1 MPLRNTTPLLA
12 LLAFALLAAPQL
24 HAQDARPSLNVG
36 YYEFPP
42 YIYTARDGHAAGS
55 GARLV
60 RLLLERAGYRPA
72 FRALPSARLYLGLQ
86 DGSVALWAG
95 AAKPELAADTLQ
107 ARRVLGHVSLNLY
120 YPAHQPA
127 PRVPQ
132 DLAGRRLILISG
144 YSYWKPVTD
153 FIQDPNLHLH
163 LRLYRTGTHHAALRM
178 LELGRGDYLLD
189 YQAPVEAASR
199 QALASQELYRLPLRM
214 IVSRHIP
221 GAEALRDRLDQAYDQ
236 LRSDGADLSLL

>member
-1 MPLRNTTPLLA
+1 M
-12 LLAFALLAAPQL
+12 
-24 HAQDARPSLNVG
+24 NVG
-36 YYEFPP
+36 YYEFP

-95 AAKPELAADTLQ
+95 AAAGAGRRHSPGAARARPRQPEP
-107 ARRVLGHVSLNLY
+107 VLPGA
-120 YPAHQPA
+120 PAGTA
-127 PRVPQ
+127 GSQ

-144 YSYWKPVTD
+144 YSYWKPVTN
-153 FIQDPNLHLH
+153 FIQDPNLH

>member
-1 MPLRNTTPLLA
+1 M
-12 LLAFALLAAPQL
+12 
-24 HAQDARPSLNVG
+24 
-36 YYEFPP
+36 
-42 YIYTARDGHAAGS
+42 
-55 GARLV
+55 
-60 RLLLERAGYRPA
+60 
-72 FRALPSARLYLGLQ
+72 
-86 DGSVALWAG
+86 ALWAG

-120 YPAHQPA
+120 YPAHHPA

-163 LRLYRTGTHHAALRM
+163 LYRTGTHHAALRM

>member
-1 MPLRNTTPLLA
+1 MPLRTTTPLLA

-36 YYEFPP
+36 YYEFPLHLYRP
-42 YIYTARDGHAAGS
+42 GWPRRRFRRPPGPPAAGAGRLSS
-55 GARLV
+55 GV
-60 RLLLERAGYRPA
+60 PRPA
-72 FRALPSARLYLGLQ
+72 QRAP
-86 DGSVALWAG
+86 VPG
-95 AAKPELAADTLQ
+95 AAGWQRGAVGRRGQARLAADTLQ

-153 FIQDPNLHLH
+153 FIQDPNLH

>member
-1 MPLRNTTPLLA
+1 MPLRTTTPLLA

-42 YIYTARDGHAAGS
+42 TSIPPRDGHAAGS

-120 YPAHQPA
+120 YPAHHPA

-153 FIQDPNLHLH
+153 FIQDPTCTCACTAPAPTTPPCACSNS
-163 LRLYRTGTHHAALRM
+163 GAATTCSTTR
-178 LELGRGDYLLD
+178 RRWKRPAARRW
-189 YQAPVEAASR
+189 QARNCTACR
-199 QALASQELYRLPLRM
+199 C
-214 IVSRHIP
+214 
-221 GAEALRDRLDQAYDQ
+221 G
-236 LRSDGADLSLL
+236 

>member
-1 MPLRNTTPLLA
+1 MPLRTTTPLLA
-12 LLAFALLAAPQL
+12 LLAFALLAAPL

-95 AAKPELAADTLQ
+95 AAKPELAADTFQ

-153 FIQDPNLHLH
+153 FIQDPNLHL
-163 LRLYRTGTHHAALRM
+163 RLYRTGTHHSALRM

-214 IVSRHIP
+214 MVSRHIP

>member
-1 MPLRNTTPLLA
+1 MR
-12 LLAFALLAAPQL
+12 
-24 HAQDARPSLNVG
+24 
-36 YYEFPP
+36 
-42 YIYTARDGHAAGS
+42 
-55 GARLV
+55 
-60 RLLLERAGYRPA
+60 
-72 FRALPSARLYLGLQ
+72 
-86 DGSVALWAG
+86 
-95 AAKPELAADTLQ
+95 
-107 ARRVLGHVSLNLY
+107 
-120 YPAHQPA
+120 
-127 PRVPQ
+127 
-132 DLAGRRLILISG
+132 SG
-144 YSYWKPVTD
+144 YSYWKPVTN
-153 FIQDPNLHLH
+153 FIQDPNLH

>member
-1 MPLRNTTPLLA
+1 M
-12 LLAFALLAAPQL
+12 
-24 HAQDARPSLNVG
+24 NVG

-72 FRALPSARLYLGLQ
+72 FRALPSARL
-86 DGSVALWAG
+86 S
-95 AAKPELAADTLQ
+95 ADTLQ

-153 FIQDPNLHLH
+153 FIQDPNLH

>member
-1 MPLRNTTPLLA
+1 MPLRTTTPLLA

-42 YIYTARDGHAAGS
+42 TSIPPGMATPPVPAPAWSACCWS
-55 GARLV
+55 GPAIV
-60 RLLLERAGYRPA
+60 RRSAPC
-72 FRALPSARLYLGLQ
+72 PARLYLGLQ

-153 FIQDPNLHLH
+153 FIQDPNLH

>member
-1 MPLRNTTPLLA
+1 M
-12 LLAFALLAAPQL
+12 AAWRCGP
-24 HAQDARPSLNVG
+24 ARPSRSW
-36 YYEFPP
+36 PP
-42 YIYTARDGHAAGS
+42 TPSRRQACASQEPYPLTLRLTSSRHIPAAAAPRD
-55 GARLV
+55 R
-60 RLLLERAGYRPA
+60 
-72 FRALPSARLYLGLQ
+72 
-86 DGSVALWAG
+86 
-95 AAKPELAADTLQ
+95 
-107 ARRVLGHVSLNLY
+107 LNLY

-153 FIQDPNLHLH
+153 FIQDPNLH

-199 QALASQELYRLPLRM
+199 QALASQELYRLLLRM

>member
-1 MPLRNTTPLLA
+1 MA
-12 LLAFALLAAPQL
+12 LGP
-24 HAQDARPSLNVG
+24 ARPS
-36 YYEFPP
+36 
-42 YIYTARDGHAAGS
+42 RS
-55 GARLV
+55 
-60 RLLLERAGYRPA
+60 
-72 FRALPSARLYLGLQ
+72 
-86 DGSVALWAG
+86 
-95 AAKPELAADTLQ
+95 LAADTLQ

-153 FIQDPNLHLH
+153 FIQDPNLH

-221 GAEALRDRLDQAYDQ
+221 GAEALRDRLTRPTTSCGATAPTCPCCEPTPEEEPMHTAIPAA
-236 LRSDGADLSLL
+236 RSTANSPPCADRSASRC

>member
-1 MPLRNTTPLLA
+1 MPLRTTTPLLA

-120 YPAHQPA
+120 YPVHQPA

-153 FIQDPNLHLH
+153 FIQDPNLH

-199 QALASQELYRLPLRM
+199 QALASLELYRLPLRM

>member
-1 MPLRNTTPLLA
+1 MPLRTTTPLLA

-144 YSYWKPVTD
+144 YSYWKPVTN
-153 FIQDPNLHLH
+153 FIQDPNLH
-163 LRLYRTGTHHAALRM
+163 LRLYRTGTHHAALRCSNS
-178 LELGRGDYLLD
+178 G
-189 YQAPVEAASR
+189 AATTCSTTR
-199 QALASQELYRLPLRM
+199 RRWKRPAARRW
-214 IVSRHIP
+214 RARNCTACRC
-221 GAEALRDRLDQAYDQ
+221 G
-236 LRSDGADLSLL
+236 

>member
-1 MPLRNTTPLLA
+1 MPLRTTTPLLA

-60 RLLLERAGYRPA
+60 RLLLE
-72 FRALPSARLYLGLQ
+72 
-86 DGSVALWAG
+86 WAG

-153 FIQDPNLHLH
+153 FIQDPNLH

>member
-1 MPLRNTTPLLA
+1 MPLRPSTPLLA
-12 LLAFALLAAPQL
+12 LLALVLLVAPPL
-24 HAQDARPSLNVG
+24 RAQDARPALNVG

-42 YIYTARDGHAAGS
+42 YIHTAANGRAVGP

-60 RLLLERAGYRPA
+60 RLLLGQAGYRA
-72 FRALPSARLYLGLQ
+72 NFRALPSARLYLGLR

-120 YPAHQPA
+120 YPARQPA
-127 PRVPQ
+127 PRIPQ

-144 YSYWKPVTD
+144 YSYWKPATD
-153 FIQDPNLHLH
+153 FIHDPALR
-163 LRLYRTGTHHAALRM
+163 LRLYRTGSHQAALRM

-189 YQAPVEAASR
+189 YQAPVEAASH
-199 QALASQELYRLPLRM
+199 QPLASQELQRLPLRM
-214 IVSRHIP
+214 IVSRHVP

-236 LRSDGADLSLL
+236 LRRNGADLSLL

>member
-1 MPLRNTTPLLA
+1 MPLRTTTPLLA

-42 YIYTARDGHAAGS
+42 TSIPPGMATPPVPAPAWSACCWSGPAIVRRSAPCPARACTWGCRMAAW
-55 GARLV
+55 R
-60 RLLLERAGYRPA
+60 
-72 FRALPSARLYLGLQ
+72 Q
-86 DGSVALWAG
+86 AG

-153 FIQDPNLHLH
+153 FIQDPNLH

>member
-1 MPLRNTTPLLA
+1 MPLRTTTPLLA

-107 ARRVLGHVSLNLY
+107 ARRVLGHVSLHLY
-120 YPAHQPA
+120 YPAHQP
-127 PRVPQ
+127 
-132 DLAGRRLILISG
+132 
-144 YSYWKPVTD
+144 
-153 FIQDPNLHLH
+153 
-163 LRLYRTGTHHAALRM
+163 
-178 LELGRGDYLLD
+178 LLD

>member
-1 MPLRNTTPLLA
+1 M
-12 LLAFALLAAPQL
+12 
-24 HAQDARPSLNVG
+24 NVG
-36 YYEFPP
+36 YYEFP

-72 FRALPSARLYLGLQ
+72 FRARPARACTWGCRT
-86 DGSVALWAG
+86 AAWRWAG

-144 YSYWKPVTD
+144 YSYWKPVTN
-153 FIQDPNLHLH
+153 FIQDPNLH